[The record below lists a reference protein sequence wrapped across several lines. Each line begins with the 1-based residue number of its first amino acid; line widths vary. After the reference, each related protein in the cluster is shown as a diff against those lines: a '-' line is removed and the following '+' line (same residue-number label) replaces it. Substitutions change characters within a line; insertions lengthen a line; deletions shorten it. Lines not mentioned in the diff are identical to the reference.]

1 MIRKLILPRT
11 ARPTMV
17 ATAAAQTGAL
27 LAPSLAAADLKLKA
41 PRAQLATIY
50 DWTGFYVG
58 GHVGWGTGTFGPNT
72 NGVLSYGV
80 APPASIT
87 GLSGGFQGGY
97 RTQFSNRV
105 VLGAEG
111 EVTFIDAPD

>member
-1 MIRKLILPRT
+1 MTRKSIVPRT
-11 ARPTMV
+11 VRPTTL
-17 ATAAAQTGAL
+17 ATAAAIAGAL
-27 LAPSLAAADLKLKA
+27 LASPLAAADLPVKA
-41 PRAQLATIY
+41 PRQTIDAVY

-87 GLSGGFQGGY
+87 GLTGGFQGGY
-97 RTQFSNRV
+97 RTQ
-105 VLGAEG
+105 
-111 EVTFIDAPD
+111 